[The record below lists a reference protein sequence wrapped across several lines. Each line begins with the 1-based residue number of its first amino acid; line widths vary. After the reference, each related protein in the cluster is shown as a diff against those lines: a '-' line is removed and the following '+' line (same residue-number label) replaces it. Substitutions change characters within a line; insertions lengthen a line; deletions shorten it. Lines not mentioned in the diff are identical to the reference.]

1 MKDRIYVCHTYY
13 HAYVAF
19 LKELHLRR
27 EGDAPGHGEAS
38 LVLSSMS
45 NDFERFGERAK
56 ATGLFAEVISFEEK
70 REDYFPELASF
81 RQDKGNIV
89 LNMWQRIRFTKRYAK
104 LEAPYIPVDFR
115 KYREIY
121 VFCDSDPIGY
131 YLNRNKIH
139 YHAMEDGLN
148 CLVHFDAARYDN
160 RGHFGLKA
168 FLSKKLNLIFV
179 QNGYGKYCLD
189 MEVNSISAITM
200 PCPYYKELPRQKL
213 VDELTGEDKDVI
225 LRAFVR
231 DMDSLLKKIKECG
244 GTDDDGKE
252 APAGSQE
259 ETCEKKKAG
268 AGKQKRDKILLLT
281 DPLCTLD
288 VRERIFKD
296 IVEEYEKQGQIFIKP
311 HPRDELDY
319 RKVFPGYPMFDGT
332 VPMEMLNFFPDLHFD
347 QVVPV
352 FTDLKGI
359 RFADKLVR
367 LGDEFMD
374 RYEDPEIHNQN
385 KRIGIIEKDTDN
397 L

>member
-1 MKDRIYVCHTYY
+1 
-13 HAYVAF
+13 
-19 LKELHLRR
+19 
-27 EGDAPGHGEAS
+27 
-38 LVLSSMS
+38 MS

-213 VDELTGEDKDVI
+213 VDELTGEDKDII

-244 GTDDDGKE
+244 GTDDGGKE

-259 ETCEKKKAG
+259 EMCEKKKAG

-347 QVVPV
+347 QVVTV

>member
-27 EGDAPGHGEAS
+27 GKDKAAAGEAS

-45 NDFERFGERAK
+45 NDFEQFGERVRA
-56 ATGLFAEVISFEEK
+56 AGLFADVISFDEK
-70 REDYFPELASF
+70 REDYFPELAAF
-81 RQDKGNIV
+81 RRDKGNIV
-89 LNMWQRIRFTKRYAK
+89 FNMWQRIRFTKRYAE
-104 LEAPYIPVDFR
+104 LEAPYVPVDFR

-131 YLNRNKIH
+131 YLNQNRIY
-139 YHAMEDGLN
+139 YHALEDGLN

-200 PCPYYKELPRQKL
+200 PCPYYKELPRQSL
-213 VDELTGEDKDVI
+213 VDALTREDKDII

-231 DMDSLLKKIKECG
+231 DMDSLLKKIEECG
-244 GTDDDGKE
+244 NT
-252 APAGSQE
+252 GSD
-259 ETCEKKKAG
+259 K
-268 AGKQKRDKILLLT
+268 KILLLT

-288 VRERIFKD
+288 VREQIFKD
-296 IVEEYEKQGQIFIKP
+296 IVAEYERQGQIFIKP

-319 RKVFPGYPMFDGT
+319 RKVFPGYPIFDAT
-332 VPMEMLNFFPDLHFD
+332 VPMEMLNFFPDLRFD
-347 QVVPV
+347 MVVTV

-374 RYEDPEIHNQN
+374 KYEDPEIHNQN
-385 KRIGIIEKDTDN
+385 KRIGIIEKNNSSPKETICETS
-397 L
+397 

>member
-1 MKDRIYVCHTYY
+1 MNDRIYVCHTYY

-27 EGDAPGHGEAS
+27 EKDAVAVGEAS
-38 LVLSSMS
+38 LMLSSMS
-45 NDFERFGERAK
+45 NNFEQFGERVK
-56 ATGLFAEVISFEEK
+56 STGLFVDVISFDEK
-70 REDYFPELASF
+70 REDYFPELTAF
-81 RQDKGNIV
+81 RQDKGNIIF
-89 LNMWQRIRFTKRYAK
+89 NMWQRIRFTKRYAK
-104 LEAPYIPVDFR
+104 LEAPFIPVDFR

-131 YLNRNKIH
+131 YLNQNKIY

-200 PCPYYKELPRQKL
+200 PCPYYREVPRQKL
-213 VDELTGEDKDVI
+213 VDALTREDKDII

-231 DMDSLLKKIKECG
+231 DMDGLLKKIEECG
-244 GTDDDGKE
+244 AEITPPEIEEITENSAKPDGKD
-252 APAGSQE
+252 AGRD
-259 ETCEKKKAG
+259 
-268 AGKQKRDKILLLT
+268 KQKRDKILILT

-288 VRERIFKD
+288 VREQIFKD
-296 IVEEYEKQGQIFIKP
+296 IVAEYEKQGQIFIKP

-319 RKVFPGYPMFDGT
+319 RKVFPGYPMFDAT
-332 VPMEMLNFFPDLHFD
+332 VPMEMLNFFENLHFE
-347 QVVPV
+347 QVVTV

-359 RFADKLVR
+359 CFADKLIR

-374 RYEDPEIHNQN
+374 KYEDPEIHNQN
-385 KRIGIIEKDTDN
+385 KRIGIIERE
-397 L
+397 

>member
-19 LKELHLRR
+19 LKELRLRR
-27 EGDAPGHGEAS
+27 EKGQAAGEAS

-45 NDFERFGERAK
+45 NDFEQFGERVK
-56 ATGLFAEVISFEEK
+56 ATGLFADVISFDEK
-70 REDYFPELASF
+70 REDHFPELASF

-89 LNMWQRIRFTKRYAK
+89 VNMWQRIRFTKRYAK
-104 LEAPYIPVDFR
+104 LEAPFIPVDFR
-115 KYREIY
+115 KYGEIY

-131 YLNRNKIH
+131 YLNQNRIH

-168 FLSKKLNLIFV
+168 FLSKRLNLIFV

-189 MEVNSISAITM
+189 MEVNSISAISL
-200 PCPYYKELPRQKL
+200 PCPYYKEVPRQPL
-213 VDELTGEDKDVI
+213 VDALTREDKDII

-231 DMDSLLKKIKECG
+231 DMDGLRQKIEECS
-244 GTDDDGKE
+244 E
-252 APAGSQE
+252 AGPQ
-259 ETCEKKKAG
+259 
-268 AGKQKRDKILLLT
+268 KQARILILT

-288 VRERIFKD
+288 VRERIFRD
-296 IVEEYEKQGQIFIKP
+296 IVAEYERQGQIFIKP

-319 RKVFPGYPMFDGT
+319 RRVFPGYPIFDAT
-332 VPMEMLNFFPDLHFD
+332 VPMEMLNFFEGLHFE
-347 QVVPV
+347 QVVTV

-359 RFADKLVR
+359 QFADRLVR

-385 KRIGIIEKDTDN
+385 KRIGITEKDSEVQK
-397 L
+397 